1 MTDGRHS
8 LRVRALDEV
17 RNYLAVSAYL
27 YVCFGAVLL
36 HEAALLHERGL
47 VFENHGL
54 AAVKALIV
62 GKFILLGDAAGIA
75 TRPRFATV
83 LTAVAGKTALFL
95 LLLVLLGIL
104 EELVV
109 GRIHG
114 RPFAATFDEL
124 VHRSP
129 LPFAAKC
136 VLMTV
141 VLIPLLAAREIDRA
155 LQPGGLRALL
165 RTAPD
170 AGRRGEHG

>member
-1 MTDGRHS
+1 MSDGQRS
-8 LRVRALDEV
+8 LRTRALDEL

-36 HEAALLHERGL
+36 HEAALLHGRGL
-47 VFENHGL
+47 MFENYGL

-62 GKFILLGDAAGIA
+62 GKFILLGDAAGLS

-95 LLLVLLGIL
+95 LLLALLGIL

-114 RPFAATFDEL
+114 RSFAATFDEL

-129 LPFAAKC
+129 LAFVAKC

-141 VLIPLLAAREIDRA
+141 VLVPLLAAREIDRA